1 MKRVDA
7 YKNCILC
14 PRKCGADRLDGETGY
29 CGQTFEPVV
38 ARAALHY
45 WEEPELS
52 GDKGSGTVFF
62 AGCNLGCVYCQNHKI
77 SRDGRMPDRTSLPG
91 EERDLVK
98 LPDPSYKKTDA
109 RELADTFLRLQGEGA
124 LNINLVTAAMFVPT
138 ILDALDDAGSRGL
151 TVPVVYNSSGYESV
165 DTLKMMKGYIDIYLP
180 DLKYL
185 DPALAAR
192 YSNAQDYPEVAV
204 KAIAEM
210 VSQTKTI
217 IRHLV
222 LPGHTGESKRVLE
235 YIAKTYGTSVTVSI
249 MSQYTPV
256 EAILKDHPELNR
268 RITKREYDKV
278 VDYALAL
285 GLTNAY
291 IQERSVASESFIPE
305 F

>member
-1 MKRVDA
+1 
-7 YKNCILC
+7 
-14 PRKCGADRLDGETGY
+14 
-29 CGQTFEPVV
+29 
-38 ARAALHY
+38 
-45 WEEPELS
+45 
-52 GDKGSGTVFF
+52 
-62 AGCNLGCVYCQNHKI
+62 
-77 SRDGRMPDRTSLPG
+77 MPDRMSFPG

-165 DTLKMMKGYIDIYLP
+165 DTLKMIKGYIDIYLP